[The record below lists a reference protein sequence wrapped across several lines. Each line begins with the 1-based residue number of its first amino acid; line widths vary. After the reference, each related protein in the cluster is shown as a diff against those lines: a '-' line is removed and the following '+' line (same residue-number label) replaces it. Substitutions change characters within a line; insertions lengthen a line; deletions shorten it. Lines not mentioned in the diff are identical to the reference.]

1 MEPVLD
7 QNGLPRHDP
16 NTGCASSVDIDFNN
30 DSVHYNPSYYYIA
43 QFSKYLR
50 PGAQRMG
57 CASTLTGLEATAFRN
72 QNGTMAVVAYN
83 NTAAAIAFK
92 IRQGAQIVKATLP
105 AHAIADF
112 IY

>member
-1 MEPVLD
+1 
-7 QNGLPRHDP
+7 
-16 NTGCASSVDIDFNN
+16 
-30 DSVHYNPSYYYIA
+30 
-43 QFSKYLR
+43 
-50 PGAQRMG
+50 MG